1 MSKTFI
7 IEGGNIHDLETLYEA
22 FNKTFMANEDWQ
34 LAPSLDALNDLFYG
48 GFGMMP
54 ADEPIEII
62 WQNFEQNRNLFAQDF
77 TIKWYEQ
84 KLDQSQHYNIKWIRE
99 RLIDLKKGKGP
110 TYFEIIL
117 EIIAEHKQIRLV
129 PA

>member
-7 IEGGNIHDLETLYEA
+7 IEGENIHDLKTLYKA
-22 FNKTFMANEDWQ
+22 FNKTFMANEDWA
-34 LAPSLDALNDLFYG
+34 LAPSLDALNDLFSG
-48 GFGMMP
+48 GPGMIP
-54 ADEPIEII
+54 AHEPVEIV
-62 WQNFEQNRNLFAQDF
+62 WQNFEQNSRLFGKDF

-84 KLDQSQHYNIKWIRE
+84 KLDQSQHYNIKWVRE
-99 RLIDLKKGKGP
+99 RLAELRKGTGR

-117 EIIAEHKQIRLV
+117 EIIAEHKNIRLI